1 VARRGGDREWGGE
14 EVGQR
19 CGIRSN
25 RGRRCRRVA
34 SVTREWDGKGGGDV
48 EAEEAGVAGAK
59 DVRDEGESASRPPSG
74 FWMSDDKQLE
84 D

>member
-1 VARRGGDREWGGE
+1 VARRGGDQEWGGE
-14 EVGQR
+14 EVGRR

-34 SVTREWDGKGGGDV
+34 SMTREGDGKGGDV
-48 EAEEAGVAGAK
+48 EAGEAGVADAK

-74 FWMSDDKQLE
+74 FWMSDDK
-84 D
+84 